1 MILRDGLVEP
11 SAPIPA
17 SRYVGAESQ
26 FLFNGAWISAAFVA
40 FLLYALLMRPS
51 PRFAIP
57 ETS

>member
-17 SRYVGAESQ
+17 SRYVGAE